1 MPSKLRSETLDFV
14 TSAPKRWKFEAPV
27 SAPPKAVFDAI
38 SADPSTWTWFP
49 GLTSGRYEGTGP
61 RGVGTI
67 REVRMG
73 RNVYRE
79 TIIAWDAPHRWVYRV
94 DEMTPPLAKA
104 LVEEWT
110 VRPEGDGSV
119 VRWTFAID
127 PRPLFVASMPIA
139 PRMMRRL
146 FRKAMRNLSASL
158 NGAPA

>member
-1 MPSKLRSETLDFV
+1 
-14 TSAPKRWKFEAPV
+14 
-27 SAPPKAVFDAI
+27 
-38 SADPSTWTWFP
+38 
-49 GLTSGRYEGTGP
+49 
-61 RGVGTI
+61 
-67 REVRMG
+67 MG

-139 PRMMRRL
+139 PRMMGRL